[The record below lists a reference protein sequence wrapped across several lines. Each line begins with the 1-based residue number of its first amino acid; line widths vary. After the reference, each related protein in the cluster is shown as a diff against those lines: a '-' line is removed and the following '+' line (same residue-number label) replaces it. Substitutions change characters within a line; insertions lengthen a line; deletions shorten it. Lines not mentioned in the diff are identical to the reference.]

1 MTIRSKIKGLENLIP
16 KLIVTPTFLIMI
28 VFIYGFIFWNML
40 LSFTNSKLLP
50 VYTFVGFK
58 QYISLFNNAKWWI
71 AMENLIIF
79 SSLFIGFCLILGLLL
94 AIFID
99 QKIRFEGLFRTI
111 YLYPMALSFI
121 ATGTVWQWMLN
132 PGLGLEKLI
141 IDLGFTNFTFDWI
154 VDSQMAIYTIIIA
167 AIWQSTGFVMI
178 LMLAGLRGVNAEVI
192 NAAKIDGASMPIIY
206 KKIIIPQLGPVF
218 FSAVIILLHL
228 AIKTFDLVIVMT
240 KGGPGYSTILPSIF
254 MYDYSFSRNKL
265 AFGASSAMIMLFFV
279 MIFVIPYLYRE
290 LKARND

>member
-1 MTIRSKIKGLENLIP
+1 MKSKLKTLEDLIP
-16 KLIVTPTFLIMI
+16 RLIVTPTFLIMI
-28 VFIYGFIFWNML
+28 IFIYGFIFWNLL
-40 LSFTNSKLLP
+40 LSFTNSKILP
-50 VYTFVGFK
+50 IYTFVGFK
-58 QYISLFNNAKWWI
+58 QYISLFNNTKWWL
-71 AMENLIIF
+71 AMQNLLVF
-79 SSLFIGFCLILGLLL
+79 SSLFIGLCLLFGLLL

-99 QKIRFEGLFRTI
+99 QKIRFESVFRTI

-132 PGLGLEKLI
+132 PGLGLEKLVI
-141 IDLGFTNFTFDWI
+141 NLGFENFTFDWI

-167 AIWQSTGFVMI
+167 AIWQSTGFVMVLI
-178 LMLAGLRGVNAEVI
+178 LAGLRGINYEVV
-192 NAAKIDGASMPIIY
+192 NAAKIDGATMPRIY
-206 KKIIIPQLGPVF
+206 WKIIIPQLGPVF

-279 MIFVIPYLYRE
+279 MIFVVPYLYRE
-290 LKARND
+290 LKARNG